1 MLSQLIGRASA
12 VAAPVTEALSPLLGS
27 GRHVSAGPDRVHI
40 EVRGL
45 HRPGTEDVARRLEQR
60 LAGLDGVR
68 GAEVN
73 AVLGRVT
80 VAHDP
85 ELIGSDELTRQVADA
100 ELEFGLDG
108 ADAAPAGTHHPADS
122 GAVLREVVAL
132 AAGLGGLGYAMA
144 GAVLPIRPLPPLVPG
159 LLSLVES
166 APAARTEVTSRLG
179 RPATDTLL
187 TVGGTAALALA
198 QTPVA
203 LVTSVCQHLC
213 AYGEATARQQAWQ
226 RVDRELADRP
236 GAHRAPPVD
245 RVPRPVAVPDGPV
258 ETVANRSA
266 ALAVAGYAATLAAS
280 RSPQRALGVL
290 FAGVPRAA
298 TAGREAFA
306 ARLDRDLSDR
316 DTLVLDP
323 DALRRLDR
331 VDTVVLDAATL
342 RTGHHVVDEVLPL
355 DEPSA
360 EATAADLVTPAELV
374 TAAHDLSDSEH
385 PRARAERDGWTVLP
399 LSELRTGVPATARQ
413 AARDRAAHG
422 ATVLALCHHDRP
434 VGLATV
440 VAELHPLAEAAVTAA
455 RPAESVLVA
464 GTGSRLHRR
473 LDADGSVGGGTRL
486 PAAVRELQAA
496 GHVVAVVT
504 ARGPAAL
511 AAADVGI
518 GVSDVGRP
526 FPWSAHAVCADL
538 TGACLLLSAVP
549 VARMTSRRSAQMSVA
564 GSAVGAPLAVLGPAR
579 GAAVRARFPVH
590 VAAWLA
596 MGAGTWW
603 GATPGRQL
611 APVPAERT
619 PWHAMSPQGALTRL
633 GSSAGGLS
641 DAESQRR
648 VMPESQADSELG
660 LLRAVGDELANPLTP
675 ALAAGAGI
683 SASIGSIADAV
694 MIGGVLG
701 VNALIGGAQRLR
713 VDRALRELG
722 DTSASEVRLRRDG
735 AQRAARADEL
745 VAGDVIEL
753 HAGDAVPADCR
764 LLEAAGL
771 EIDESGLTGESALV
785 TKSVDATA
793 AQQLGDRRCMLYQ
806 STVVAAG
813 DAVGVVVATGERTEV
828 GRTARLSGDAVP
840 RSGVSERLRSLA
852 RQTLPISVGSGVALL
867 ASDLLRGHPL
877 TSALGRAVS
886 LAVASVPEGL
896 PFVATVAE
904 LAAARR
910 LSARGAL
917 ARNPSTIEALGRV
930 DVLCFD
936 KTGTLTEGRIALRQV
951 SDGHRSRPVDDLGPG
966 LHGVVAAAV
975 RASPWEG
982 RVPHQTDRAVLAGAR
997 DLGIGHDEG
1006 LEDVEQLDELVF
1018 EPSRGYHAALWRC
1031 RVGHRLSVKG
1041 APEEVLA
1048 RCSGWQRSDDPGE
1061 RVAFDAAAQR
1071 EIEAEVDFLARRGY
1085 RVLAIAE
1092 RTASHRPELDES
1104 RIRDLDLYGLLALA
1118 DPIRPTAAESVDV
1131 LQRAG
1136 VEIVMI
1142 TGDHP
1147 STAEAIAAELGVLD
1161 GRRVVT
1167 GAELD
1172 GMNDEQLSADLPKVS
1187 VFARVS
1193 PAQKARIVRR
1203 LRHAGRVVAVTGDG
1217 ANDAPAIRLADV
1229 GIALGSRATQ
1239 AAREAAAVVITDDR
1253 IETITDAIVEG
1264 RAMWTSVRD
1273 ALSILLGGN
1282 LGEIA
1287 FTVGAGLLT
1296 GRAALN
1302 ARQLLLVNLFT
1313 DVLPA
1318 MAVAVRPPAG
1328 ATPDQLLAEGP
1339 EASLGSALTREMY
1352 LRAATTAG
1360 AGAVA
1365 WTLARPV
1372 STAGQ
1377 ASTTGLVALV
1387 GAQLGQ
1393 TIAVRGRT
1401 PLVVAAGA
1409 GSMAA
1414 LATVVTV
1421 PGVSHFFG
1429 CRPLL
1434 PHQWGLALA
1443 SSAAATGAAV
1453 AWQRQPPAG

>member
-1 MLSQLIGRASA
+1 MLSHLFGLAAA
-12 VAAPVTEALSPLLGS
+12 VASPVTEVLRPLTGS
-27 GRHVSAGPDRVHI
+27 GRHVSARDDRAHI

-45 HRPGTEDVARRLEQR
+45 HRPGTEEVARSLER
-60 LAGLDGVR
+60 HLTGLDGVHS
-68 GAEVN
+68 AEVN
-73 AVLGRVT
+73 AVLGRVAI
-80 VAHDP
+80 AHDP
-85 ELIGSDELTRQVADA
+85 ELIGSDELVQHVEDIER
-100 ELEFGLDG
+100 EHGLDRC
-108 ADAAPAGTHHPADS
+108 DPAPAGSWHPADS
-122 GAVLREVVAL
+122 DGVLREVVGL
-132 AAGLGGLGYAMA
+132 AAAVGGLGYSIA
-144 GAVLPIRPLPPLVPG
+144 GAVLPIRRLSPLVPAAF
-159 LLSLVES
+159 SLVETT
-166 APAARTEVTSRLG
+166 PRVRTEVAQRLG
-179 RPATDTLL
+179 PPATETLL
-187 TVGGTAALALA
+187 RLGGTAADVLA
-198 QTPVA
+198 QAPVA
-203 LVTSVCQHLC
+203 LVTAGCQRLC
-213 AYGEATARQQAWQ
+213 GYREATARQQAWQ
-226 RVDRELADRP
+226 RADRELTTRP
-236 GAHRAPPVD
+236 GAHRAPPVAG
-245 RVPRPVAVPDGPV
+245 VARPAPVPDGPV
-258 ETVANRSA
+258 EHVANRST
-266 ALAVAGYAATLAAS
+266 ALAAAGYAATLAAT
-280 RSPQRALGVL
+280 RSHDRALGIL
-290 FAGVPRAA
+290 LAGVPKAA

-306 ARLDRDLSDR
+306 AQLDKDLCDGGA
-316 DTLVLDP
+316 LVLNP
-323 DALRRLDR
+323 EALRRLDR
-331 VDTVVLDAATL
+331 VDTVVLDAAAL
-342 RTGHHVVDEVLPL
+342 RTGRHVVDEVLPV
-355 DEPSA
+355 DEHNP
-360 EATAADLVTPAELV
+360 DLPDHPDPAELV
-374 TAAHDLSDSEH
+374 AAAHDLIDPEH
-385 PRARAERDGWTVLP
+385 PRTHRERDGWTVLP
-399 LSELRTGVPATARQ
+399 LAELAAGIPATARQ
-413 AARDRAAHG
+413 AARDRAASG
-422 ATVLALCHHDRP
+422 ATVLALCHRGRP
-434 VGLATV
+434 VGLAAV
-440 VAELHPLAEAAVTAA
+440 AAELHPLAEAVVAAA
-455 RPAESVLVA
+455 RPAGSVLIA

-473 LDADGSVGGGTRL
+473 LDADGSVAGGTRL
-486 PAAVRELQAA
+486 PGAVRELQAE

-518 GVSDVGRP
+518 AVDDPGGP
-526 FPWSAHAVCADL
+526 FPWSAHAVCQDL
-538 TGACLLLSAVP
+538 AGACLLLAAVP
-549 VARMTSRRSAQMSVA
+549 VAHMTSRRSAQMSVA
-564 GSAVGAPLAVLGPAR
+564 GSAVGAPLAALGPAR
-579 GAAVRARFPVH
+579 GAAGRSRFPVH

-596 MGAGTWW
+596 IAAGTWW
-603 GATPGRQL
+603 GATPARL
-611 APVPAERT
+611 PPPVPAERT
-619 PWHAMSPQGALTRL
+619 PWHAMSAQAAMTRL
-633 GSSAGGLS
+633 GSSDGGLTETES
-641 DAESQRR
+641 RRRVQPADVADAE
-648 VMPESQADSELG
+648 PG
-660 LLRAVGDELANPLTP
+660 LVRATAEELANPLTP
-675 ALAAGAGI
+675 ALATGAGI
-683 SASIGSIADAV
+683 SASVGSIADAV
-694 MIGGVLG
+694 MIAGVLG

-722 DTSASEVRLRRDG
+722 DTSASTVRVRRDG
-735 AQRAARADEL
+735 AQRVAPADEL
-745 VAGDVIEL
+745 VAGDVVEL
-753 HAGDAVPADCR
+753 HAGDVVPADCR
-764 LLEAAGL
+764 LLEASGL
-771 EIDESGLTGESALV
+771 EIDEAGLTGESALV
-785 TKSVDATA
+785 IKSVDATA
-793 AQQLGDRRCMLYQ
+793 AQQLGDRHCMLYQ

-813 DAVGVVVATGERTEV
+813 DAVGLVVATGERTEV
-828 GRTARLSGDAVP
+828 GRTARLNGDAAP
-840 RSGVSERLRSLA
+840 SSGVSERLRSLA
-852 RQTLPISVGSGVALL
+852 RQTLPISVGSGVALF
-867 ASDLLRGHPL
+867 ASDMLRGHPV

-936 KTGTLTEGRIALRQV
+936 KTGTLTKGKIALRQV
-951 SDGHRSRPVDDLGPG
+951 SDGRRARPVDDLDPPLRGI
-966 LHGVVAAAV
+966 VAAAV

-982 RVPHQTDRAVLAGAR
+982 RVPHQTDRAVLSGAR
-997 DLGIGHDEG
+997 DAGIGHDEG
-1006 LEDVEQLDELVF
+1006 LEDIEQLDELVF

-1031 RVGHRLSVKG
+1031 RLGHRLSVKG

-1048 RCSGWQRSDDPGE
+1048 RCSGWQRDGE
-1061 RVAFDAAAQR
+1061 RVPFDAAAAD

-1092 RTASHRPELDES
+1092 RTASQRPELDES
-1104 RIRDLDLYGLLALA
+1104 RIRDLEFCGLLALA
-1118 DPIRPTAAESVDV
+1118 DPIRPTAAESVEVLKRASVDV
-1131 LQRAG
+1131 
-1136 VEIVMI
+1136 VMI

-1172 GMNDEQLSADLPKVS
+1172 AMDDEQLAAELTKIS

-1203 LRHAGRVVAVTGDG
+1203 LRAAGRVVAVTGDG

-1229 GIALGSRATQ
+1229 GIALGKRATP
-1239 AAREAAAVVITDDR
+1239 AAREAADVVITDNR

-1296 GRAALN
+1296 GQAALN
-1302 ARQLLLVNLFT
+1302 ARQLLLVNLLT

-1318 MAVAVRPPAG
+1318 MAVAVRPPAD

-1339 EASLGSALTREMY
+1339 EASLGTALTREMY

-1360 AGAVA
+1360 GAAAA
-1365 WTLARPV
+1365 WMLARPV

-1387 GAQLGQ
+1387 GTQLGQ

-1414 LATVVTV
+1414 LATIVTV

-1434 PHQWGLALA
+1434 PHQWGVALA

-1453 AWQRQPPAG
+1453 VWQQFR